1 MPDIWE
7 KILKEQ
13 QQTNIYLKLI
23 AGKVHSIESEIVM
36 ARLQHERKDKIQ
48 Q

>member
-1 MPDIWE
+1 MPDIFE
-7 KILKEQ
+7 KLLKEQ

-23 AGKVHSIESEIVM
+23 AVKVHSIEAEIVM